1 MVDPASSV
9 TAPPRRVQ
17 TVDPDGRL
25 PPWVSVVDLF
35 TVLLALAALSV
46 DLFGTYRVRGFI
58 SVPSSAI
65 AWIAAFACLA
75 ARHYVVRTPPLP
87 RRLWN
92 GWCVVWRSIP
102 FRVFLLTRIPPVFV
116 GYLAVLM
123 IGFPTPVPYR
133 MADSALGNLMVRWD
147 TGWYMGLAL
156 EGYDDDPST
165 EQQNVAFFPAY
176 PVLIRTATALVLSGR
191 VDGFRSLDSVW
202 RFIADPGA
210 YPYVEERARVQRAG
224 LAVGFVLSC
233 VAFVFALGLL
243 LRLARDDLPDDA
255 AAGALVLLG
264 VYPFAIFY
272 GAIYTESVYL
282 LATVATCYCFRHRWF
297 WWAAFCGLCVGL
309 IRPNGFFLTVPLGLA
324 AATAFVPWLDWGRP
338 VFVGDRATSAG
349 GSGGR
354 PTRYVALAVALTP
367 LLGMLSHS
375 AFLFTLTGQ
384 PFAWFD
390 AQSAWGRDATGLV
403 SIATEHG
410 SYLLEHGPLGYIV
423 GRPYDVLNLLPTVL
437 AGALIW
443 PVTRRFGIF
452 YGSFLVVNL
461 LPPLLSGGLESMG
474 RYTSVLFPLFLYLA
488 AVSPNTHRAAIAGG
502 FGAMQGLVA
511 ALFFTW
517 RDIF

>member
-1 MVDPASSV
+1 MTSGPDRA
-9 TAPPRRVQ
+9 Q
-17 TVDPDGRL
+17 TVESAVGL
-25 PPWVSVVDLF
+25 PRWVTLVDVL

-46 DLFGTYRVRGFI
+46 DLFGAYRVRGFV
-58 SVPSSAI
+58 SMPSSVI
-65 AWIAAFACLA
+65 VWIGASVCLA
-75 ARHYVVRTPPLP
+75 ARHYFVRTRPLP
-87 RRLWN
+87 GRVWN
-92 GWCVVWRSIP
+92 VWRVVWQAAPVRI
-102 FRVFLLTRIPPVFV
+102 FLLTRIPPVCV
-116 GYLAVLM
+116 GYLAVLS
-123 IGFPTPVPYR
+123 IGFPSPVPFR

-156 EGYDDDPST
+156 EGYADEPST
-165 EQQNVAFFPAY
+165 GQRNVAFFPAY
-176 PVLIRTATALVLSGR
+176 PFLIRTTTALVLSGR

-202 RFIADPGA
+202 GFISDPAG
-210 YPYVEERARVQRAG
+210 YPFVEERARVQRTG

-233 VAFVFALGLL
+233 VAFILALVLL

-264 VYPFAIFY
+264 AYPFAVFY
-272 GAIYTESVYL
+272 GAIYTESLYL

-297 WWAAFCGLCVGL
+297 WRAALCGLCVGL

-324 AATAFVPWLDWGRP
+324 AATAFVPWLGWGRP
-338 VFVGDRATSAG
+338 VFVGDRGAPAG
-349 GSGGR
+349 GLGGGVL
-354 PTRYVALAVALTP
+354 RYAAVAVALTP

-375 AFLFTLTGQ
+375 AFLFTLTRQ

-390 AQSAWGRDATGLV
+390 AQAAWGRDATGFA
-403 SIATEHG
+403 SIVTEHW
-410 SYLLEHGPLGYIV
+410 SYLLEHGPTGYIV
-423 GRPYDVLNLLPTVL
+423 GRPYDVLNLLPTLL
-437 AGALIW
+437 AGVLIW

-488 AVSPNTHRAAIAGG
+488 AVSTSTHRAAIAGG
-502 FGAMQGLVA
+502 FGALQGLVA